1 MCCLHMKPN
10 VLRTCKVTL
19 RMKPFQLL
27 FYPALPPTYYT
38 AINLYIV
45 TFKLLQ
51 FIFLTLAWSPSN
63 RVRKEAWVPVVPLTP
78 RNLRS
83 PRTRCRLWRSVIRS
97 LIQRHALFPTV
108 VSCAGLK
115 VCVCMHAINLC
126 RTLSLVNK
134 TKVLWTQTRK
144 HYWKWVKPRVGR
156 FLYFSAKPASRWM
169 QQASYKSRAEHTKVP
184 SLKI

>member
-1 MCCLHMKPN
+1 MKELGQKMHMKPN
-10 VLRTCKVTL
+10 VIRIHKVTL

-38 AINLYIV
+38 AKFMYSNFQV
-45 TFKLLQ
+45 AAVH
-51 FIFLTLAWSPSN
+51 FLTLAWSPSN

-115 VCVCMHAINLC
+115 VCVCMHAINLR

-144 HYWKWVKPRVGR
+144 HY
-156 FLYFSAKPASRWM
+156 
-169 QQASYKSRAEHTKVP
+169 
-184 SLKI
+184 

>member
-1 MCCLHMKPN
+1 MKDLGQRMHMN
-10 VLRTCKVTL
+10 HNIVRACKVTL

-27 FYPALPPTYYT
+27 FYPALPPTYH
-38 AINLYIV
+38 AKNLYNYGNFQV
-45 TFKLLQ
+45 AALL
-51 FIFLTLAWSPSN
+51 IFLTLAWSPSN

-115 VCVCMHAINLC
+115 VCVCVYAINL
-126 RTLSLVNK
+126 RISKQN
-134 TKVLWTQTRK
+134 
-144 HYWKWVKPRVGR
+144 
-156 FLYFSAKPASRWM
+156 
-169 QQASYKSRAEHTKVP
+169 
-184 SLKI
+184 